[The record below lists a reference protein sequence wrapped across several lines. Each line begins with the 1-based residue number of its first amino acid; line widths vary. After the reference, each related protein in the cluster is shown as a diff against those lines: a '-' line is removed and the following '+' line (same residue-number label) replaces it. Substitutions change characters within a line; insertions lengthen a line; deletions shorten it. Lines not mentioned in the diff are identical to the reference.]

1 MKKLLAVLLLLT
13 ALCGCAEQ
21 DVPAVPAAEDRV
33 VLQVNVEGIGHV
45 AAAEGDQTPEI
56 DPGFPT
62 TSHALSLPK
71 GSTVTLLGYR
81 IEGDWDFVKWT
92 KDGVTVSRD
101 EQLTVTVDEDTEY
114 VAVFMMTGGY
124 EGESVDKIDDAV
136 TMGDILGLPSY
147 SSTCSEEEVIQV
159 FELNDRVYR
168 AVARIDSD
176 QAAALF
182 DLDILDPNYDSDYAA
197 LVAPLAIDH
206 IVDLTE
212 KIPTEADLEQYK
224 GKSGQE
230 LLDEGWQ
237 LSFLNT
243 ETMDARMDHGYYS
256 YDIKFEGG
264 SKNDPDMDMEEMI
277 KDWKIASIAYEGI
290 GSCAADPGL
299 D

>member
-1 MKKLLAVLLLLT
+1 MKKLLAVLLFLT

-21 DVPAVPAAEDRV
+21 DVPAAEDYV
-33 VLQVNVEGIGHV
+33 ALQVSVEGIGHV
-45 AAAEGDQTPEI
+45 AAAEGDQTPQI

-62 TSHALSLPK
+62 TFHALSLPK
-71 GSTVTLLGYR
+71 GSVVTLLAYK

-92 KDGVTVSRD
+92 KDGGTVSRE
-101 EQLTVTVDEDTEY
+101 EQLTVTVDEDAEY
-114 VAVFMMTGGY
+114 IAVFMMSGGY
-124 EGESVDKIDDAV
+124 DGPSVDKIEDAK
-136 TMGDILGLPSY
+136 TMGDILALPNY
-147 SSTCSEEEVIQV
+147 SSTCSEEEVIEV

-168 AVARIDSD
+168 AVAKIDSD
-176 QAAALF
+176 QAAAILG
-182 DLDILDPNYDSDYAA
+182 LDILDPNYDSDYAA

-237 LSFLNT
+237 LSFVNS

-256 YDIKFEGG
+256 YNIKFEGG
-264 SKNDPDMDMEEMI
+264 SKNDPDMDIEEVI
-277 KDWKIASIAYEGI
+277 KDWKVASIAYEGI